1 LAEEKFAY
9 TTVPNTLRNFLKG
22 VPDRAVPLKV
32 TSAYLRTISM
42 KSSNDRTIIPV
53 LKFIGLLDG
62 SGAPKDEYSQFKNKM
77 KGGLVLANLI
87 RTAYADLF
95 STYDDPHNQSEEALL
110 NFFREKTKLGSNAVR
125 LMTATFKVLCEFADF
140 KGTTPVGEALKAVRA
155 EEAAL
160 VTGYPS
166 INITLQIHL
175 PESKDS
181 AIYDSIFQAISR
193 HLLKGK

>member
-1 LAEEKFAY
+1 MAEKFAY

-22 VPDRAVPLKV
+22 VPDRAVPPKV
-32 TSAYLRTISM
+32 TLAYLRTINM

-53 LKFIGLLDG
+53 LKFVGLLDG
-62 SGAPKDEYSQFKNKM
+62 SGAPKNEYSQFKNKM
-77 KGGLVLANLI
+77 KGGLVLASLI

-95 STYDDPHNQSEEALL
+95 STYDDPHNQGEEALL
-110 NFFREKTKLGSNAVR
+110 NFFREKTTLGANAVR

-140 KGTTPVGEALKAVRA
+140 TGTTPVGEAPKQARA
-155 EEAAL
+155 QEAAFAA
-160 VTGYPS
+160 TGYPS

-181 AIYDSIFQAISR
+181 AVYDSIFQAISR